1 MLSYMHVK
9 QKSSLQTQI
18 DTLLQYANS
27 NGFCV
32 NKIYKDIASGLN
44 FDRGEFQL
52 LLSDVIQY
60 KIKTVFITKKAE
72 YPLICGKSYL
82 VILTVI

>member
-1 MLSYMHVK
+1 MYLTSEVYNTVIYARVSTQK

-27 NGFCV
+27 NGFLSI
-32 NKIYKDIASGLN
+32 KYIKDIASGLN

-60 KIKTVFITKKAE
+60 KIKTVFITKKQN
-72 YPLICGKSYL
+72 
-82 VILTVI
+82 IL